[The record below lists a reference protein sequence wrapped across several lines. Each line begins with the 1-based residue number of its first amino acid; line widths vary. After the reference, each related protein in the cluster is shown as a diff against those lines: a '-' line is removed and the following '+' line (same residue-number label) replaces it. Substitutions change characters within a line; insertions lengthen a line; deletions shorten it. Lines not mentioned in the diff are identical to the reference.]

1 MMPSRTAQVGL
12 ALITALLL
20 IAIYGPI
27 GVTVAGAFLPVKG
40 GIIQSFAPSLTAF
53 HTLAGDAG
61 LIRSLVITLAVGA
74 VATMASV
81 TLAAA
86 LALFTTER
94 GGLHP
99 RVVTVI
105 VFLPFVMPP
114 MVTGL
119 ALLIFFRDVGVD
131 RSLLTVTIGHV
142 AIILAIAYRSIVV
155 RLTDLGRSLIEASLD
170 LGASRWQTFARVILP
185 NIRSS
190 LLASA
195 VLCFALSF
203 DETLVTLLLTGTD
216 STFPIKLWGMTRLGI
231 TPAANAI
238 LAILLAVTVAA
249 SALAIAIS
257 QRRRAK
263 DENAP

>member
-1 MMPSRTAQVGL
+1 MTRSLTVQVCL
-12 ALITALLL
+12 ALTTAFLLM
-20 IAIYGPI
+20 AIYGPI
-27 GVTVAGAFLPVKG
+27 SVTVAGAFLPMKG
-40 GIIQSFAPSLTAF
+40 GIIQGFDPSLTAF
-53 HTLAGDAG
+53 TKLTADAG
-61 LIRSLVITLAVGA
+61 LIRSLVVTLAVGA
-74 VATMASV
+74 VATMISV
-81 TLAAA
+81 VLATA

-94 GGLHP
+94 GGLHA
-99 RVVTVI
+99 RVVALI

-119 ALLIFFRDVGVD
+119 SLLIFFRDVGID

-142 AIILAIAYRSIVV
+142 AIILAIAYRGIVV

-185 NIRSS
+185 NISGS
-190 LLASA
+190 LVASA

-203 DETLVTLLLTGTD
+203 DETLITLLLTGTE

-238 LAILLAVTVAA
+238 LAILLAATLAG
-249 SALAIAIS
+249 SALAIWIR
-257 QRRRAK
+257 QRRS
-263 DENAP
+263 N